1 MAAVS
6 EPSISSSDDH
16 QRVKEFPPNSSRNRS
31 HFFHTRLDDDVCNQK
46 YSGKGTADDPYVIDY
61 LPDDRQDPL
70 NMSMQRKWV
79 ITFLQAMSALVV
91 TFASSV
97 YASGIEDVKRHFDVS
112 EEVSILGLSLFVL
125 GFALG
130 PLIWGPMS
138 ELYGRRPVYVISFM
152 AFTAFSVAAPVSPN
166 IQSLLVF
173 RFLSCAF
180 GSSSMTNGGG
190 VITDMLT
197 KEQRGAAMG
206 AFVTAPFLGPA
217 LGPIAGGFLVE
228 TQGWRWTLGLIAIMA
243 GVVWIAT
250 SLATPETYAPYILR
264 SRARALSKMT
274 GSVYVSR
281 LDAGQPPKT
290 LTQELLIA
298 LSRPWVLLFREPI
311 VLLMSLYMSIVYGTL
326 YMFFAAIPIV
336 FQGTRGW
343 NTGAAGLPFVG
354 VTIGVCL
361 ATVLSGVDNKRY
373 VRLCETRAA
382 KGDTVEPEARLGATM
397 VSSIVLPVGLFL
409 FAWTTYP
416 SVHWIAPIIG
426 ALLFSCGLVLVFISQ
441 LSYLIDCYTVYSA
454 SVLAAGSMLRSLFG
468 TAFPLFTTQM
478 YENLGDQWASSI
490 PAFLALACVPIP
502 FLFYKY
508 GPMIRSKCKF
518 ASEAARMLELM
529 QRGQDAAV
537 GDEPKKKVGETV

>member
-1 MAAVS
+1 MAAAP
-6 EPSISSSDDH
+6 EPSVSSSDDT
-16 QRVKEFPPNSSRNRS
+16 QRVENSPQSRS
-31 HFFHTRLDDDVCNQK
+31 GILSYFFTTRLDEDICIHE

-61 LPDDRQDPL
+61 LQNDSQDPL
-70 NMSMQRKWV
+70 NMPMARKWT
-79 ITFLQAMSALVV
+79 ITVLQAMSALVV
-91 TFASSV
+91 TFASSI
-97 YASGIEDVKRHFDVS
+97 YASSIFDIKRHFDVS
-112 EEVSILGLSLFVL
+112 EEVATLGLALYVL

-130 PLIWGPMS
+130 PLIWGPLS
-138 ELYGRRPVYVISFM
+138 ELYGRRPIYIISFM

-166 IQSLLVF
+166 IQSLLLF
-173 RFLSCAF
+173 RFFGCAF

-217 LGPIAGGFLVE
+217 LGPIVGGFLDE
-228 TQGWRWTLGLIAIMA
+228 NKGWRWVLGLIAIMT

-250 SLATPETYAPYILR
+250 TIATPETYAPFILR
-264 SRARALSKMT
+264 SRAKALSKLT

-281 LDAGQPPKT
+281 LDAGEPPKT
-290 LTQELLIA
+290 LTQELSVA

-311 VLLMSLYMSIVYGTL
+311 ILLMSLYMSIVYGTL
-326 YMFFAAIPIV
+326 YMFFAAIPTV

-343 NTGAAGLPFVG
+343 SEGLAGLPFIG

-361 ATVLSGVDNKRY
+361 ATALSGVDNKRY
-373 VRLCETRAA
+373 VRLCEAMEA
-382 KGDTVEPEARLGATM
+382 KGATIEPEARLSTAM
-397 VSSIVLPVGLFL
+397 VGSIVLPIGLFL

-416 SVHWIAPIIG
+416 SVHWIAPVIG
-426 ALLFSCGLVLVFISQ
+426 ALLFSCGLVLNFISQ
-441 LSYLIDCYTVYSA
+441 ISYLIDCYTIYTA
-454 SVLAAGSMLRSLFG
+454 SVLAAGSMLRSFFG

-478 YENLGDQWASSI
+478 YANLGDQWASSI
-490 PAFLALACVPIP
+490 PAFLALGCVPIP

-508 GPMIRSKCKF
+508 GPKIRSKCKY

-529 QRGQDAAV
+529 RRGQNATIGGKPEVAV
-537 GDEPKKKVGETV
+537 ETV

>member
-1 MAAVS
+1 MAAPP
-6 EPSISSSDDH
+6 EPSVSSSDDH
-16 QRVKEFPPNSSRNRS
+16 QRVKDSPRSMSGIRSYFSRM
-31 HFFHTRLDDDVCNQK
+31 RLDEDVCNQN

-61 LPDDRQDPL
+61 LQNDYQDAMNIP
-70 NMSMQRKWV
+70 MQRKWA

-91 TFASSV
+91 TFSSSA
-97 YASGIEDVKRHFDVS
+97 YASGIEDVKQHFDVS
-112 EEVSILGLSLFVL
+112 GEVATLGLSLVVL

-138 ELYGRRPVYVISFM
+138 ELYGRRLIYMISFM
-152 AFTAFSVAAPVSPN
+152 AFTAFSVAAPCSPN

-173 RFLSCAF
+173 RFFASAF

-197 KEQRGAAMG
+197 KEQRGVAMG

-228 TQGWRWTLGLIAIMA
+228 TQGWRWILGLIAILA

-250 SLATPETYAPYILR
+250 TLTTPETYAPFILR

-281 LDAGQPPKT
+281 LDAGEPPKT
-290 LTQELLIA
+290 LMQELSVA
-298 LSRPWVLLFREPI
+298 LSRPWILLFLEPI

-336 FQGTRGW
+336 FHGSRGW
-343 NTGAAGLPFVG
+343 NEGTAGLPFVG

-361 ATVLSGVDNKRY
+361 ATVLSGADNKRY
-373 VRLCETRAA
+373 VRLCATIEA
-382 KGDTVEPEARLGATM
+382 KGATVEPEARLSTAM
-397 VSSIVLPVGLFL
+397 VGSIVLPIGLFL

-416 SVHWIAPIIG
+416 SVHWIAPVIG

-441 LSYLIDCYTVYSA
+441 LSYLIDCYTIYTA

-478 YENLGDQWASSI
+478 YANLGDQWASSI
-490 PAFLALACVPIP
+490 PAFLVLACVPIP

-508 GPMIRSKCKF
+508 GPKIRSKCKF
-518 ASEAARMLELM
+518 AAEAARILELM
-529 QRGQDAAV
+529 RRGQGAMM
-537 GDEPKKKVGETV
+537 GGKPEKKVEETV